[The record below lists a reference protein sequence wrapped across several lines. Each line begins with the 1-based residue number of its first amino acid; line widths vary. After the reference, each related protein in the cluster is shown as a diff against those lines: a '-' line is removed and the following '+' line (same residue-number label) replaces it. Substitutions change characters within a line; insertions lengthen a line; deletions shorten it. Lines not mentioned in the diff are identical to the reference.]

1 MSTFQVIVSASA
13 FILASAGAVLI
24 ILKSWTGFAI
34 CIVANLLWILAGF
47 LALQR
52 DYCYIA
58 MFVFYL
64 ILNIGGLYRW
74 RKK

>member
-1 MSTFQVIVSASA
+1 MSAFQVVVSASA

-58 MFVFYL
+58 MFVFYT